1 MRLSEAVPSLLD
13 EVLDS
18 LMRLFSRGKEVV

>member
-1 MRLSEAVPSLLD
+1 MRLSEAAPSLLD
-13 EVLDS
+13 EVLES